1 MATARTPKPA
11 WLKIRPPSGPVYNH
25 LKQMARSNGLATVCE
40 EAKCPNIAECWT
52 GKTATFM
59 LMGDTCTRG
68 CKFCAIKTGNPHGWL
83 DPEEPAKIAAS
94 VQSLGLRY
102 VVLTS
107 VDRDDLPDGGAA
119 HIAQTIREIKQT
131 VPGIL
136 VEALVPDFSGREE
149 PLKTLLEANP
159 DVLAQNIETV
169 ERLTHPVR
177 DPRAGYQQTLTL
189 LQRVKA
195 WRPDIFTKSSIMLGL
210 GETDTEILACMT
222 DLRAHHVDIL
232 TLGQYLQ
239 PTPKQLPVAQF
250 VTPEAF
256 SAWETEALR
265 LGFLY
270 CASGPLVRS
279 SWRAGEFF
287 IQEIIQNRRNNT
299 GQLAQTHEAL
309 AQ

>member
-1 MATARTPKPA
+1 MATVRTPKPA
-11 WLKIRPPSGPVYNH
+11 WLKIRPPAGPVYNH
-25 LKQMARSNGLATVCE
+25 LKQLARTQGLATVCE
-40 EAKCPNIAECWT
+40 EAKCPNMAECWT

-59 LMGDTCTRG
+59 LMGDTCTRA
-68 CKFCAIKTGNPHGWL
+68 CKFCSVKTGNPHGWL
-83 DPEEPAKIAAS
+83 DPEEPAKIAQS
-94 VQSLGLRY
+94 VLSLGLRY

-119 HIAQTIREIKQT
+119 HIAATIRELKKT

-136 VEALVPDFSGREE
+136 VETLIPDFSGKEA
-149 PLKTLLEANP
+149 PLRTVLEANP
-159 DVLAQNIETV
+159 DVVAQNIETV

-189 LQRVKA
+189 LKRVKS

-210 GETDTEILACMT
+210 GESDTEVLACMT
-222 DLRAHHVDIL
+222 DLRTHDVDIL

-239 PTPKQLPVAQF
+239 PTPKQLPVEQF
-250 VTPEAF
+250 VPPDAFDAWQKEAV
-256 SAWETEALR
+256 R

-287 IQEIIQNRRNNT
+287 IQEVIQNRRNNT
-299 GQLAQTHEAL
+299 GHPALPHEDL
-309 AQ
+309 TR